1 MTMATYKKADTQIID
16 QNEGLANLE
25 ALMIRQTVDVQFVSC
40 LTHTPLYNIPVLLEC
55 GHLYL
60 VGIPI
65 TKLNMWIFHSTIIA
79 LHYTVTLLYIDPSW
93 STALRL
99 LKSVQL
105 NHLAQAL
112 SLLHVGC
119 VTTLVKY
126 ICIRTAHMMQTSY
139 NKKKETHLLQLLSLE
154 NYLANS
160 VYIWQWPGSQTA
172 VVQLL
177 TF

>member
-1 MTMATYKKADTQIID
+1 MFNK
-16 QNEGLANLE
+16 
-25 ALMIRQTVDVQFVSC
+25 
-40 LTHTPLYNIPVLLEC
+40 HTPLYNIPMLFEC

-60 VGIPI
+60 VGIEI
-65 TKLNMWIFHSTIIA
+65 TKSNMWIFHSTIIA
-79 LHYTVTLLYIDPSW
+79 LHYIVTVLYIDPSW

-105 NHLAQAL
+105 NYLAQAL

-139 NKKKETHLLQLLSLE
+139 NKKKRKKHTCSSYYLSKTVSQTVFISGNDL
-154 NYLANS
+154 
-160 VYIWQWPGSQTA
+160 VHKQTA